1 MGSRCGREHEHA
13 ETGVSALL
21 RLTLFGGF
29 EPGQTQA
36 RLRFRTRKTQ
46 VLVAYLALET
56 GHRIRRP
63 TCCPPLGG
71 VPDQQARTACAR
83 RSLTSGVL
91 GTAVPVLW

>member
-1 MGSRCGREHEHA
+1 
-13 ETGVSALL
+13 
-21 RLTLFGGF
+21 
-29 EPGQTQA
+29 
-36 RLRFRTRKTQ
+36 